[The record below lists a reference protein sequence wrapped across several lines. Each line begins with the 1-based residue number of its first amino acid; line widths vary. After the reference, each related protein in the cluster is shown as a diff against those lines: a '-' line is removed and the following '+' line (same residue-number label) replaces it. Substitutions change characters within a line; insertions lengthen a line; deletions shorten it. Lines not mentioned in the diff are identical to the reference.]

1 MHIREQLLSWRSP
14 VTETQAQLLA
24 QLARELVAAYERQ
37 PDASLPE
44 WFALH
49 EYARFV
55 MGAEACGFTC
65 RDLSPDEDFDAMATW
80 PRDHLA
86 TCGLAK
92 LRRFTHTLL
101 REERWADGY
110 ASPIRETVANGA
122 LQLVAER
129 LTSDQ
134 ALREGD

>member
-1 MHIREQLLSWRSP
+1 MHIKGRLLSSRSP
-14 VTETQAQLLA
+14 VTEAQVQLFAQLT
-24 QLARELVAAYERQ
+24 RELVAAYGRQ
-37 PDASLPE
+37 PDASLSE
-44 WFALH
+44 WFALP

-65 RDLSPDEDFDAMATW
+65 RDLSPDGDFDAMATW

-122 LQLVAER
+122 LQLVVER